1 MSLRTPGDTH
11 ITVPPSE
18 QEENEIFDT
27 LSAEA
32 ALEPDKDT
40 PPAWRR
46 SDRLLLALA
55 LVLIAATVLLS
66 SGEVSERFDHL
77 GRAVCGQ
84 LSEHSF
90 FCGGRQ
96 LPLCARCT
104 GTYLGV
110 LVTYVML
117 SLMGRGRANKLPPL
131 NILLALF
138 LFIALWAL
146 DGLNSY
152 VTLFTQS
159 PLLYEPS
166 NLLRLSSGLL
176 QGLAL
181 MVIVRPIVAFT
192 LWGESQEERVVRGYG
207 ELAVLVAAVAA
218 VGFVAQS
225 EAPWLYYPLSLSS
238 VAGELLMLSLV
249 NTLVLCVLLRREGAV
264 ANWRQAAVLWLA
276 GLAAALVE
284 VNLINVARQA
294 ISRLL
299 GLPV

>member
-1 MSLRTPGDTH
+1 
-11 ITVPPSE
+11 
-18 QEENEIFDT
+18 
-27 LSAEA
+27 
-32 ALEPDKDT
+32 
-40 PPAWRR
+40 
-46 SDRLLLALA
+46 LLTLA
-55 LVLIAATVLLS
+55 LVVIVATAVLS
-66 SGEVSERFDHL
+66 SGEVSERLDYL

-84 LSEHSF
+84 LAEHSF

-117 SLMGRGRANKLPPL
+117 GLMRRGRANKLPPL
-131 NILLALF
+131 HILLALF

-159 PLLYEPS
+159 PLLYEPD
-166 NLLRLSSGLL
+166 NLLRLGSGLL

-192 LWGESQEERVVRGYG
+192 LWSESQEERVLRNIG
-207 ELAVLVAAVAA
+207 ELALLVVAVAA

-225 EAPWLYYPLSLSS
+225 EAAGLYYPLALLS

-249 NTLVLCVLLRREGAV
+249 NTLVLCVLLRREGATT
-264 ANWRQAAVLWLA
+264 NWRQAAVLWLA

-294 ISRLL
+294 LSRLL
-299 GLPV
+299 DLPVR